1 MIRLLVLLSLF
12 VACTKSEKAPK
23 KKTAIQEAVAAKR
36 TTEEFARYNECK
48 MLATERGE
56 DGSDCEEMKQGF
68 SERTLE
74 RLKANGL

>member
-12 VACTKSEKAPK
+12 VACTKSEKASK

-36 TTEEFARYNECK
+36 T
-48 MLATERGE
+48 
-56 DGSDCEEMKQGF
+56 
-68 SERTLE
+68 LE